1 MHLQYHLNGFLTNK
15 IPFFKKLNWFLV
27 AGSNILYLKN
37 GTNYT
42 EASVGIENILKVIR
56 VDYIRSFASNNNG
69 TNGVRITIPVFNNKG
84 ERD

>member
-1 MHLQYHLNGFLTNK
+1 
-15 IPFFKKLNWFLV
+15 
-27 AGSNILYLKN
+27 LKN

-56 VDYIRSFASNNNG
+56 VDYIRSFASDNNG